1 MATAS
6 AIIDAEM
13 PTAPPPDASAD
24 PVLVRRRK
32 WARFAELGQRVGYGL
47 YALSLGLF
55 FLAMALDLPRGVVDV
70 VVVAL
75 VLGSVVLAPA
85 IVVGYGVKAADR
97 EDRERG
103 LNGP

>member
-1 MATAS
+1 VAVTAS
-6 AIIDAEM
+6 AIIDGGM
-13 PTAPPPDASAD
+13 PTAPPPDAAD
-24 PVLVRRRK
+24 PVLVRRRQ
-32 WARFAELGQRVGYGL
+32 WARFAELGQRAGYGL
-47 YALSLGLF
+47 YALALGLF
-55 FLAMALDLPRGVVDV
+55 FLAMAMDLPKGVVDV

-103 LNGP
+103 LKPK